1 MLRNYLAAALGN
13 LSRTRPHAAITILGL
28 AVGFAAAILVG
39 LYVRDEFTWNH
50 FIPGYQQVYRLEGD
64 MLVPG
69 QKPQPTG
76 GAPVSAR
83 GNLALDFPQL
93 PVARIGRS
101 SQWVGRGEARSWERV
116 AWVDPDFFKIM
127 PFPVLAGD
135 PTAAIKDPDGLV
147 LTRQAA
153 RKFFGVDAP
162 IGRTLPV
169 MAVQG
174 DGALLNTAHPMVV
187 RAVLKDVPSNATLE
201 QFKIYASGAAPWSRL
216 VPARRPSPFD
226 FYETYMRLPSGMAAD
241 RLSAALP
248 AFAARHY
255 AGAPLWRFQ
264 LKPFKDLHFGG
275 DVRAVD
281 LGIAAVG
288 ALIIVIAG
296 INFVA
301 LMTAG
306 ATRRAVEVGVRKA
319 VGARRLDLV
328 IQFMGE
334 ALIQVLA
341 AMAIGVA
348 IVELALPAVNA
359 FLRRTIAFDPL
370 HDPVLDAAVLGTALL
385 TGLVAG
391 IYPALV
397 LSGFRPA
404 TALKGKGGQGSGAGR
419 VRQGLVVAQFAILT
433 CLIIVGA
440 TIWRQAAFALDS
452 MMRFNEDQIVY
463 FGDTDRPFKTELAR
477 LPGVDSAVSASGGAI
492 QGDTLKIS
500 VKDPTRG
507 TIDIGAAAADVG
519 FFEMFG
525 LKPLAGRFFDRGQG
539 EDMVLD
545 RAQPGADSQPTV
557 VLNEAGV
564 HQLGFSSPQAAI
576 GRTLDWSR
584 FYQGAP
590 LPARSSRIIG
600 VVSDFALLSSRD
612 RTPPM
617 LYYVEPASGILLA
630 KLQGQHLPETLKAI
644 RDLYGRMGHARPIK
658 IDFLSD
664 VVRDDYRDVEVQGAI
679 IGGSA
684 GLAIVIACLG
694 LFSMA
699 AFTAERRTKE
709 IGVRKANG
717 AGTHDV
723 LRLLLWRFAKP
734 VLWANIVA
742 WPLAFWAAERWLQG
756 FAYRVSLPP
765 WLFLAAS
772 AAAALIAL
780 ATVAGQAWTTAQA
793 KPATALRYE

>member
-1 MLRNYLAAALGN
+1 MLRNYLAAAFGN
-13 LSRTRPHAAITILGL
+13 LSRTRLHAAITILGL
-28 AVGFAAAILVG
+28 AAGFAAAILVG
-39 LYVRDEFTWNH
+39 LYVRDEFTVNH
-50 FIPGYQQVYRLEGD
+50 FIRGYQQVYRLEGD
-64 MLVPG
+64 MLAPG

-76 GAPVSAR
+76 GAPVSAS
-83 GNLALDFPQL
+83 GNLALDFPRL
-93 PVARIGRS
+93 LVARIGRS
-101 SQWVGRGEARSWERV
+101 SQWVGRGEARTWERV
-116 AWVDPDFFKIM
+116 AWVDPDFFKVM
-127 PFPVLAGD
+127 PYPILAGD
-135 PTAAIKDPDGLV
+135 PTAAMKEPDSLV

-174 DGALLNTAHPMVV
+174 DGPLLNTPHPMVV
-187 RAVLKDVPSNATLE
+187 KSVLKDVPGNAYLE
-201 QFKIYASGAAPWSRL
+201 QFRIYASGGAPWSRL
-216 VPARRPSPFD
+216 VPTRQPSPFD
-226 FYETYMRLPSGMAAD
+226 FYETYLRLPPGMAAD
-241 RLSAALP
+241 PLSTALP
-248 AFAARHY
+248 AFGARHY
-255 AGAPLWRFQ
+255 SGTPQWRFR
-264 LKPFKDLHFGG
+264 LKPLGQLHSNG
-275 DVRAVD
+275 DQRAVD

-288 ALIIVIAG
+288 ILIILVAG

-319 VGARRLDLV
+319 AGARRSDLV
-328 IQFMGE
+328 TQFMGE

-341 AMAIGVA
+341 AMAIGLV
-348 IVELALPAVNA
+348 IVELVLPAVNA
-359 FLRRTIAFDPL
+359 FLRRTIAFDLL
-370 HDPVLDAAVLGTALL
+370 HDPVLGAAVLGTALL
-385 TGLVAG
+385 TGLAAG

-397 LSGFRPA
+397 LSSFRPS
-404 TALKGKGGQGSGAGR
+404 TALKGKGGQGSGSAR

-440 TIWRQAAFALDS
+440 TIWRQTAFALDG
-452 MMRFNEDQIVY
+452 MMRFKEDQIVY

-477 LPGVDSAVSASGGAI
+477 LPGVDSAVNASGGAI
-492 QGDTLKIS
+492 QGDTLKTT
-500 VKDPTRG
+500 VKDPARG
-507 TIDIGAAAADVG
+507 TIGIGAAAADVG

-525 LKPLAGRFFDRGQG
+525 LKPLAGRFFNHDQG

-545 RAQPGADSQPTV
+545 RPGPGPDSQPTV

-564 HQLGFSSPQAAI
+564 RQLGFSSPQAAI

-590 LPARSSRIIG
+590 LPARNSRVIG
-600 VVSDFALLSSRD
+600 VVGDFTLFSSRD
-612 RTPPM
+612 RVPPM
-617 LYYVEPASGILLA
+617 LYYVEPSSGLLLA
-630 KLQGQHLPETLKAI
+630 KLQGQRVPETLKAI
-644 RDLYGRMGHARPIK
+644 RTLYQRMGHARPIK

-699 AFTAERRTKE
+699 AFTAERRTQE

-717 AGTHDV
+717 AGSADV
-723 LRLLLWRFAKP
+723 LRLLLWQFTKP
-734 VLWANIVA
+734 VLWANLLA

-756 FAYRVSLPP
+756 FAYRASLPP
-765 WLFLAAS
+765 WLFLGAS
-772 AAAALIAL
+772 AIAALIAL
-780 ATVAGQAWTTAQA
+780 ATVAGQAWRTARA